1 MFFRIQNFGLSGR
14 ALLFVAAL
22 AFSEF
27 ATATS
32 VRVITLT
39 YDRIEVAI
47 NGEAPR
53 TLWVGETSIEGV
65 KLRSIDNDAAVLEVD
80 AKLWRLAPGQSTFA
94 QTTLQADARG
104 QFFVTARIN
113 DMPAK
118 ALIDTGATAVAL
130 NSEEASRM
138 GIDYLRGRRVTVQT
152 ANGAAS
158 AYVVTLASVEVGDI
172 LLTNVPG
179 TVIEG
184 GGAALSVVLIGMSF
198 LRQVDMQRS
207 GNTMVLQRR
216 H

>member
-1 MFFRIQNFGLSGR
+1 M
-14 ALLFVAAL
+14 LFVAAL